1 MKFVVAAMKFFG
13 KKDGQSIPEFSEECK
28 KLTAED
34 RAELAPLLAAELG
47 TPVEA

>member
-1 MKFVVAAMKFFG
+1 MKFVIACIKFFG
-13 KKDGQSIPEFSEECK
+13 RKDGQTAFQFNEETK

-47 TPVEA
+47 EPVEL

>member
-13 KKDGQSIPEFSEECK
+13 KKEGQSIVKFNEETK

-34 RAELAPLLAAELG
+34 KAELAPLLAAELG
-47 TPVEA
+47 VEIEV